1 MRPQFT
7 CASVYL
13 TLIDYT
19 LISGEL
25 FLLLKILHCRLNL
38 YFLDRD
44 STIQSPLCVNTI
56 HRVCCCSEFIL
67 VGHFVFIWQ
76 WMCRQET
83 RGDNNTQQQG
93 LLWSHGS
100 HQPSGS
106 PNWLNVMLPLVTV
119 ARSDKLYSR
128 SHITPI
134 LWSRV
139 RQCSAEGLYNMKEG
153 YIHDVKFEVIPVT
166 GICENKRKP

>member
-56 HRVCCCSEFIL
+56 HRVVLSSFLLDIL
-67 VGHFVFIWQ
+67 SLFDSGCVG
-76 WMCRQET
+76 RKLG
-83 RGDNNTQQQG
+83 GDNNTQQQG